1 MLQLLEFFSLQQA
14 IFIFFFTL
22 LLFIYSSLAK
32 ATQVGRQHLRC
43 KGDYRYAKESSF
55 RRTADIQLSTYG
67 LLPCLA
73 YARLGK
79 KIAQLEER
87 QLAQRTQ
94 YHLAKLDE
102 RLVVAYATIVTQ
114 LASERRL
121 VVAVVATQAGSQRHC
136 QRSKSLAFG
145 YSGGDYAKLI

>member
-1 MLQLLEFFSLQQA
+1 MLQLLEFFLIASN
-14 IFIFFFTL
+14 FYFFFTL

-32 ATQVGRQHLRC
+32 ATQVGRQHLRS
-43 KGDYRYAKESSF
+43 KGDFRYAKESSF

-114 LASERRL
+114 PK